1 MKDLSMIRKGSSDSL
16 RLSAL
21 EQGFKLPLATTVEGQ
36 DAQGRRFKED
46 TKLSYISHQGAS
58 FLLKSAMTIGTKVKL
73 IIDLPPKLSEDKD
86 LKLAI
91 HGKVVFVEAGDHGEG
106 RQKISVRLES
116 KYIIKPEE

>member
-1 MKDLSMIRKGSSDSL
+1 MLRKSSSSDAL
-16 RLSAL
+16 RLGAL

-36 DAQGRRFKED
+36 DAQGRRFRED

-58 FLLKSAMTIGTKVKL
+58 FLLKSSMTIGAKVKL
-73 IIDLPPKLSEDKD
+73 IIDLPPRLSEDKD

-106 RQKISVRLES
+106 RLKISVRLES

>member
-1 MKDLSMIRKGSSDSL
+1 MLRKSSSDTL
-16 RLSAL
+16 KLGAL

-36 DAQGRRFKED
+36 DAQGRRFREN

-58 FLLKSAMTIGTKVKL
+58 FLLKSSLTIGAKVKL
-73 IIDLPPKLSEDKD
+73 IIDLPPKLSEDRD

-91 HGKVVFVEAGDHGEG
+91 HGKVVFVEAGDHGDG

>member
-1 MKDLSMIRKGSSDSL
+1 MIRKGVSDSL

-21 EQGFKLPLATTVEGQ
+21 EQGFKLPLATIVEGQ
-36 DAQGRRFKED
+36 DAQGRRFQEE

-58 FLLKSAMTIGTKVKL
+58 FLLKSPMTIGTKVKL

-116 KYIIKPEE
+116 KYIIKPED

>member
-1 MKDLSMIRKGSSDSL
+1 MLRKSSNETL
-16 RLSAL
+16 RLSTL

-36 DAQGRRFKED
+36 DAQGRRFREE

-58 FLLKSAMTIGTKVKL
+58 FLLKNSMTIGAKVKL

-91 HGKVVFVEAGDHGEG
+91 HGKVVFVEVGDHGEG